1 MLNKQVASL
10 LGLAMRARK
19 LATGESALKAVQS
32 QQAHLV
38 FIASDASDNTKK
50 KYIDKCTYYHVDY
63 YVAGTSEE
71 LSNSVGKINRMAI
84 AVLDAGFAKSIKSK
98 LGGYARKWKPC
109 AERLWAEEKHKKQ
122 RE

>member
-63 YVAGTSEE
+63 SVAGTSEE
-71 LSNSVGKINRMAI
+71 LSNSVGKINRMVI
-84 AVLDAGFAKSIKSK
+84 AVLDAGFAKSMKSK
-98 LGGYARKWKPC
+98 LGG
-109 AERLWAEEKHKKQ
+109 
-122 RE
+122 

>member
-50 KYIDKCTYYHVDY
+50 KYIDKCTYYYVDY

-71 LSNSVGKINRMAI
+71 LSNSVGKINRMVI
-84 AVLDAGFAKSIKSK
+84 AVLDAGFAKSMKSK
-98 LGGYARKWKPC
+98 LGG
-109 AERLWAEEKHKKQ
+109 
-122 RE
+122 

>member
-63 YVAGTSEE
+63 YVSTSEE

-84 AVLDAGFAKSIKSK
+84 AVLDAGFAKSMKSK
-98 LGGYARKWKPC
+98 LGG
-109 AERLWAEEKHKKQ
+109 
-122 RE
+122 

>member
-50 KYIDKCTYYHVDY
+50 KYIDKCV
-63 YVAGTSEE
+63 
-71 LSNSVGKINRMAI
+71 R
-84 AVLDAGFAKSIKSK
+84 
-98 LGGYARKWKPC
+98 GGGSW
-109 AERLWAEEKHKKQ
+109 LL
-122 RE
+122 

>member
-19 LATGESALKAVQS
+19 LTTGESALKAVQS

-63 YVAGTSEE
+63 CVAGTSEE
-71 LSNSVGKINRMAI
+71 LSNSVGKINRMVI
-84 AVLDAGFAKSIKSK
+84 AVLDAGFAKSMKSK
-98 LGGYARKWKPC
+98 LGG
-109 AERLWAEEKHKKQ
+109 
-122 RE
+122 

>member
-19 LATGESALKAVQS
+19 LAT
-32 QQAHLV
+32 
-38 FIASDASDNTKK
+38 DASDNTKK

-71 LSNSVGKINRMAI
+71 LSNSVGKINRMVI
-84 AVLDAGFAKSIKSK
+84 AVLDAGFAKSMKSK
-98 LGGYARKWKPC
+98 LGG
-109 AERLWAEEKHKKQ
+109 
-122 RE
+122 

>member
-50 KYIDKCTYYHVDY
+50 KYIDQCTYYHVDY
-63 YVAGTSEE
+63 YVAGISEE
-71 LSNSVGKINRMAI
+71 LSNSVGKINRMVI
-84 AVLDAGFAKSIKSK
+84 AVLDAGFAKSMKSK
-98 LGGYARKWKPC
+98 LGG
-109 AERLWAEEKHKKQ
+109 
-122 RE
+122 

>member
-50 KYIDKCTYYHVDY
+50 KYIDK
-63 YVAGTSEE
+63 
-71 LSNSVGKINRMAI
+71 
-84 AVLDAGFAKSIKSK
+84 
-98 LGGYARKWKPC
+98 
-109 AERLWAEEKHKKQ
+109 
-122 RE
+122 

>member
-32 QQAHLV
+32 QQAHFV
-38 FIASDASDNTKK
+38 FIASDASDNTK

-84 AVLDAGFAKSIKSK
+84 AVLDAGFAKSMKYK
-98 LGGYARKWKPC
+98 LGG
-109 AERLWAEEKHKKQ
+109 
-122 RE
+122 

>member
-63 YVAGTSEE
+63 Y
-71 LSNSVGKINRMAI
+71 GKINRMAI
-84 AVLDAGFAKSIKSK
+84 AVLDAGFAKSMKSK
-98 LGGYARKWKPC
+98 LGG
-109 AERLWAEEKHKKQ
+109 
-122 RE
+122 

>member
-50 KYIDKCTYYHVDY
+50 KYIDKC
-63 YVAGTSEE
+63 S
-71 LSNSVGKINRMAI
+71 L
-84 AVLDAGFAKSIKSK
+84 
-98 LGGYARKWKPC
+98 
-109 AERLWAEEKHKKQ
+109 
-122 RE
+122 

>member
-32 QQAHLV
+32 QQAHFV

-50 KYIDKCTYYHVDY
+50 KYIDKCTYYQVDY
-63 YVAGTSEE
+63 YIAGNCGT
-71 LSNSVGKINRMAI
+71 
-84 AVLDAGFAKSIKSK
+84 
-98 LGGYARKWKPC
+98 
-109 AERLWAEEKHKKQ
+109 
-122 RE
+122 

>member
-63 YVAGTSEE
+63 Y
-71 LSNSVGKINRMAI
+71 
-84 AVLDAGFAKSIKSK
+84 
-98 LGGYARKWKPC
+98 
-109 AERLWAEEKHKKQ
+109 AEQ
-122 RE
+122 

>member
-32 QQAHLV
+32 QQAHFV

-71 LSNSVGKINRMAI
+71 LSLILLV
-84 AVLDAGFAKSIKSK
+84 KSIEWQ
-98 LGGYARKWKPC
+98 LRYLMLVLRKV
-109 AERLWAEEKHKKQ
+109 
-122 RE
+122 

>member
-50 KYIDKCTYYHVDY
+50 KYIDKCTYYHVD
-63 YVAGTSEE
+63 
-71 LSNSVGKINRMAI
+71 
-84 AVLDAGFAKSIKSK
+84 
-98 LGGYARKWKPC
+98 
-109 AERLWAEEKHKKQ
+109 
-122 RE
+122 

>member
-32 QQAHLV
+32 QQARLV
-38 FIASDASDNTKK
+38 LIATDASDNTKK

-63 YVAGTSEE
+63 Y
-71 LSNSVGKINRMAI
+71 
-84 AVLDAGFAKSIKSK
+84 
-98 LGGYARKWKPC
+98 
-109 AERLWAEEKHKKQ
+109 AEQ
-122 RE
+122 

>member
-50 KYIDKCTYYHVDY
+50 EYIDKCT
-63 YVAGTSEE
+63 
-71 LSNSVGKINRMAI
+71 
-84 AVLDAGFAKSIKSK
+84 
-98 LGGYARKWKPC
+98 
-109 AERLWAEEKHKKQ
+109 
-122 RE
+122 